1 MRLQRQ
7 SNKQIITI
15 EPKLV
20 VGHGGEAR
28 VFVLPQDEQLVAK
41 VYHKPT
47 KAHAQKLMAMLT
59 NPPENPTAA
68 KGHISIAWPTDLLHL
83 GDGSNRVIGF
93 LMPRVHKMYS
103 ILEFYN
109 PKTRRQ
115 TCPFFNY
122 LYLHRTA
129 RNLVTAMGAL
139 HSRGYC
145 IGDINESNI
154 LVSDTALITLVDTDS
169 FQVPDPKSGYVYRCG
184 VGKAEFTP
192 PELQGKNF
200 AYFERKPEHDLFGLA
215 VLLFQL
221 LMEGTHPFS
230 GIYQGI
236 GDPPSYSARISAGHF
251 VYNKNKRVPY
261 VPTPIAPP
269 FELLHPTLQ
278 ELFLR
283 CFEEGH
289 HHPKQR
295 PNAQAWQAALIEA
308 ENSLVTCTANNQH
321 RYSNHLNSCPWCE
334 RAVKLGGRDQ
344 FPSLQAVRAGQHLQP
359 IKRKRVTLPKKD
371 YQQQVLS
378 AFNTAAAKPTSKLA
392 TVRVK
397 SKKKKFNP
405 LMWGLI
411 GTGTL
416 VCLEIMV
423 IVHDLKISPQTIANL
438 FPDRNEVKP
447 VAAQPALNGNQIS
460 IAYYDQG
467 NFHYKLGDY
476 KGAIENFNRA
486 LLYNPK
492 DTNAYVNRGN
502 ARYEIAQHS
511 SNPNI
516 EYQAAIADFDQALQL
531 NPLAEEAYLSRGIV
545 LHDTAK
551 YSKDVN
557 KNYLA
562 AINDFNQT
570 VRLNPNN
577 AKAYVKRGISYYKL
591 AQNSKNSLHPG
602 YQEAIK
608 DFNQALQLNSQE
620 AEAYIKRGIVRYE
633 IAQSSNQY
641 DKDYTSAL
649 TDLKQAAKLFLEQ
662 GDIERYQE
670 ALSNICVALENKCQS
685 FLQNPEKFITSEVH
699 LMTPKPKQGN

>member
-7 SNKQIITI
+7 SNKQKITI
-15 EPKLV
+15 DPKLV

-28 VFVLPQDEQLVAK
+28 VFVLPEDDQLVAK
-41 VYHKPT
+41 LYHKPT
-47 KAHAQKLMAMLT
+47 KAYAQKLLAMLA

-68 KGHISIAWPTDLLHL
+68 KGHISIAWPTDLLT
-83 GDGSNRVIGF
+83 GDGDRVVGF
-93 LMPRVHKMYS
+93 LMPRVHKMHS
-103 ILEFYN
+103 IVEFYN

-200 AYFERKPEHDLFGLA
+200 AHFERKPEHDLFGLA

-251 VYNKNKRVPY
+251 VYSKSKRVPY

-278 ELFLR
+278 QLFLR
-283 CFEEGH
+283 CFEEGY
-289 HHPKQR
+289 HHPKAR
-295 PNAQAWQAALIEA
+295 PNTQAWQAALIEA
-308 ENSLVTCTANNQH
+308 EQALTTCATNNQH
-321 RYSNHLNSCPWCE
+321 RYSNHLSSCPWCD
-334 RAVKLGGRDQ
+334 RTVKLGGRDP
-344 FPSLQAVRAGQHLQP
+344 FPSVQAVRAGQHLQP
-359 IKRKRVTLPKKD
+359 LKRKRTVLPKRD

-378 AFNTAAAKPTSKLA
+378 AFNAAAATPTAKLVAKSKA
-392 TVRVK
+392 N
-397 SKKKKFNP
+397 SKKKVKP

-411 GTGTL
+411 GTGAL
-416 VCLEIMV
+416 VFLEIMV
-423 IVHDLKISPQTIANL
+423 IAYDFRISPQTFANL
-438 FPDRNEVKP
+438 FPDRSE
-447 VAAQPALNGNQIS
+447 AQPAAPQPTLNGNQIS

-467 NFHYKLGDY
+467 KFHYKLGDY

-486 LLYNPK
+486 LLYNPN
-492 DTNAYVNRGN
+492 DANAYVNRGN

-511 SNPNI
+511 SNPNQ
-516 EYQAAIADFDQALQL
+516 EYQAAIADFDQALQI
-531 NPLAEEAYLSRGIV
+531 NPATEQAYLSRGIV
-545 LHDTAK
+545 RHDTAK
-551 YSKDVN
+551 YSKDVDRS
-557 KNYLA
+557 YLA
-562 AINDFNQT
+562 AIADFDQT
-570 VRLNPNN
+570 VRLNPAN
-577 AKAYVKRGISYYKL
+577 AEAYVKRGISYHKL
-591 AQNSKNSLHPG
+591 AQNSKNMLHPG
-602 YQEAIK
+602 YQEALN
-608 DFNQALQLNSQE
+608 DFNQALQLDPRA
-620 AEAYIKRGIVRYE
+620 AEAYMKRGIVRYE
-633 IAQSSNQY
+633 IAQSSNTDTKGY
-641 DKDYTSAL
+641 SNAL

-662 GDIERYQE
+662 SDIERYQE
-670 ALSNICVALENKCQS
+670 TLSNICVVLENKCQS
-685 FLQNPEKFITSEVH
+685 FLQNPEKFITSKVDS
-699 LMTPKPKQGN
+699 TAPKVGN

>member
-15 EPKLV
+15 EPKLT

-47 KAHAQKLMAMLT
+47 KAHAQKLMAMLA

-68 KGHISIAWPTDLLHL
+68 KGHISIAWPTDLLYP
-83 GDGSNRVIGF
+83 GDGSDRVIGF
-93 LMPRVHKMYS
+93 LMPRVHKMHS
-103 ILEFYN
+103 VLEFYN

-200 AYFERKPEHDLFGLA
+200 AHFERKPEHDLFGLA

-221 LMEGTHPFS
+221 LMEGTHPFA

-236 GDPPSYSARISAGHF
+236 GDPPSFSARINAGHF
-251 VYNKNKRVPY
+251 VYSKSKRVPY
-261 VPTPIAPP
+261 NPTPIAPP
-269 FELLHPTLQ
+269 FELLYPSLQ
-278 ELFLR
+278 QLFLR

-289 HHPKQR
+289 HNPKLR
-295 PNAQAWQAALIEA
+295 PNAQAWQTALIEA
-308 ENSLVTCTANNQH
+308 EKSLITCTSNNQH
-321 RYSNHLNSCPWCE
+321 RYSNHLSSCPWCE
-334 RAVKLGGRDQ
+334 RAVRLGGRDQ

-359 IKRKRVTLPKKD
+359 VKRKRVTLPKKD

-378 AFNTAAAKPTSKLA
+378 AFNSAAANPTAKL
-392 TVRVK
+392 VVGK
-397 SKKKKFNP
+397 HKKRFNP

-411 GTGTL
+411 GTGAL
-416 VCLEIMV
+416 VCLEIIV
-423 IVHDLKISPQTIANL
+423 IVHDLQISPQTIANL
-438 FPDRNEVKP
+438 FPDRSEAKP
-447 VAAQPALNGNQIS
+447 AIPQPSLNGNQIS

-486 LLYNPK
+486 LLYNPN
-492 DTNAYVNRGN
+492 DANAYVNRGN

-511 SNPNI
+511 SNPVM

-531 NPLAEEAYLSRGIV
+531 NPSAEEAYLSRGIV
-545 LHDTAK
+545 RHDTAK
-551 YSKDVN
+551 FSKDTD

-562 AINDFNQT
+562 AISDFNQT
-570 VRLNPNN
+570 VMLNPSN

-591 AQNSKNSLHPG
+591 AQNSKNIQHPG
-602 YQEAIK
+602 YQEAIN
-608 DFNQALQLNSQE
+608 DFNQALRLNNQE

-633 IAQSSNQY
+633 IAQSDKTQNQ
-641 DKDYTSAL
+641 DHSSAL
-649 TDLKQAAKLFLEQ
+649 TDLKQAAKLFLAQ
-662 GDIERYQE
+662 GDVESYQE
-670 ALSNICVALENKCQS
+670 ALSNICVVLENKCQS
-685 FLQNPEKFITSEVH
+685 FLQNPEKFITSKVH
-699 LMTPKPKQGN
+699 LMTPKPQQSN

>member
-15 EPKLV
+15 DSKLT

-28 VFVLPQDEQLVAK
+28 VFVLPQDDQLVAK

-47 KAHAQKLMAMLT
+47 KAQAHKLVAMLA

-68 KGHISIAWPTDLLHL
+68 KGHISIAWPTELLYP
-83 GDGSNRVIGF
+83 GDGSDRVIGF
-93 LMPRVHKMYS
+93 LMPRVHKMHS

-154 LVSDTALITLVDTDS
+154 LVSDTALVTLVDTDS
-169 FQVPDPKSGYVYRCG
+169 FQVPDHKSGYVYRCG

-200 AYFERKPEHDLFGLA
+200 AHFERKPEHDLFGLA

-221 LMEGTHPFS
+221 LMEGTHPFA

-236 GDPPSYSARISAGHF
+236 GDPPSFSARINAGHF
-251 VYNKNKRVPY
+251 VYSQSKRVPY

-278 ELFLR
+278 QLFLR

-289 HHPKQR
+289 HNPKAR
-295 PNAQAWQAALIEA
+295 PHAQAWQAALIEA
-308 ENSLVTCTANNQH
+308 EKSLTTCTSNNQH
-321 RYSNHLNSCPWCE
+321 RYSNHLSSCPWCE

-344 FPSLQAVRAGQHLQP
+344 FPSIQAVRAGQHLQP
-359 IKRKRVTLPKKD
+359 VKRKRVTLPKKD

-378 AFNTAAAKPTSKLA
+378 AFNTAAANSKPKLIGSK
-392 TVRVK
+392 RK
-397 SKKKKFNP
+397 QKFNP

-411 GTGTL
+411 GTGAL
-416 VCLEIMV
+416 VCLEIIV
-423 IVHDLKISPQTIANL
+423 IVHDLQISPQTISNL
-438 FPDRNEVKP
+438 FPDRSE
-447 VAAQPALNGNQIS
+447 AQPAVPQPSLNGNQIS

-486 LLYNPK
+486 LLYNPN
-492 DTNAYVNRGN
+492 DANAYVNRGN

-511 SNPNI
+511 SNPVM

-531 NPLAEEAYLSRGIV
+531 NPSAEEAYLSRGIV

-551 YSKDVN
+551 YNKDTE
-557 KNYLA
+557 KKYLA
-562 AINDFNQT
+562 AIRDFNQT
-570 VRLNPNN
+570 VMLNPSN

-591 AQNSKNSLHPG
+591 AQNSKNIQHPG
-602 YQEAIK
+602 YQEALK
-608 DFNQALQLNSQE
+608 DFNQALQLNNQE
-620 AEAYIKRGIVRYE
+620 AEAYIKRGIIRYE
-633 IAQSSNQY
+633 IAQSSNNYNQ
-641 DKDYTSAL
+641 DHSAAL

-662 GDIERYQE
+662 GNVERYQE
-670 ALSNICVALENKCQS
+670 ALSNICVVLENKCQS
-685 FLQNPEKFITSEVH
+685 FLQNPEKFITSQVP
-699 LMTPKPKQGN
+699 MITPTPKQGNS